1 MALPS
6 PPPVHPF
13 LRHVLALRSHALPP
27 LHALSLAPFALP
39 SPPLS
44 DFLPLSFLLSLS
56 VFLSLS
62 LNSSL
67 PSTSP
72 LSPVPPRRY
81 HLSSL
86 VLSRPHSLLLSFPLP
101 HTLGQEA
108 AAGAPEAHTERFI
121 RAGIGPSGEQPA
133 LLHVVSA
140 RYFDGLGRILRVPQ
154 LLMVLGLLMVS
165 CARAARYFDGL
176 GRILRVP
183 PRAAAA
189 ALSRCGVGRWAAGPA
204 LARSRG
210 AYQAPKVS
218 RSRAQGVLVS
228 CPSIAY

>member
-140 RYFDGLGRILRVPQ
+140 RYFDGLGRIV
-154 LLMVLGLLMVS
+154 
-165 CARAARYFDGL
+165 
-176 GRILRVP
+176 RVP

-210 AYQAPKVS
+210 AYQAPKDS